1 MLSCFN
7 NGWVLLI
14 GVILLYF
21 IIKKIY
27 NLNKPFDE
35 KKFIE
40 QYANQKKLKNKI
52 NIELF
57 KQGIPQLA
65 SYYVGLH

>member
-14 GVILLYF
+14 SAILLYF
-21 IIKKIY
+21 IIKKIN

-40 QYANQKKLKNKI
+40 QYTNQKKLKNKF
-52 NIELF
+52 NIEMF
-57 KQGIPQLA
+57 QQGLPKLA
-65 SYYVGLH
+65 SYYVGLN